1 MRYLFL
7 IFLTIVLSSCSL
19 WPWRS
24 EKTGTCLDDDSCQNA
39 DPLTQELIGGTWY
52 CYGSDRDQPWGCSQT
67 QDDQKIVSVPNE
79 RPLKQQI
86 EEQAEK
92 QLAEQA
98 KEEKAELQESGIQS
112 SDDEPQPI
120 ADLSRFPDDSY
131 TVQLIA
137 LQTMEE
143 VQNFAAKH
151 NIRSPTTARIRSQGS
166 DWYVVI
172 LGIYDTMSEAQTVAS
187 DWQITHNPSSKP
199 WIRPL
204 GPLKQ
209 AALAR

>member
-1 MRYLFL
+1 MRYMFL
-7 IFLTIVLSSCSL
+7 IFFTTVLSSCAL

-39 DPLTQELIGGTWY
+39 DPLSQELIGGTWY

-67 QDDQKIVSVPNE
+67 QDDQKIVSVPDE
-79 RPLKQQI
+79 GPLEQQI
-86 EEQAEK
+86 EERKEE
-92 QLAEQA
+92 QLAVQF

-112 SDDEPQPI
+112 SDDARQPFS
-120 ADLSRFPDDSY
+120 DLSRFPDDSY

-137 LQTMEE
+137 LQNMEE
-143 VQNFAAKH
+143 VQNFTADH
-151 NIRSPTTARIRSQGS
+151 NIRSPTTVMIRSQGA

-172 LGIYDTMSEAQTVAS
+172 LGIYDTKGEAQTVAS
-187 DWQITHNPSSKP
+187 DWQATHNPSSKP